1 MPAGKWASSFFPVM
15 SCISV
20 LWFFSLIAFSEV
32 AEGGA
37 PERQRLATGEEP
49 HALARRNRAD
59 LRERDIGGFGG
70 RAQAFGFIRRDRAD
84 DFVIVAAGERGFQH
98 GRIAG
103 DDGLGGI
110 R

>member
-15 SCISV
+15 LCISV

-37 PERQRLATGEEP
+37 PECQRPATRQEAG
-49 HALARRNRAD
+49 ALARRNRAD

-98 GRIAG
+98 GPIGGGHR
-103 DDGLGGI
+103 LG
-110 R
+110 